1 MLSFKTWLNVGLAVI
16 LVWIFGC
23 RLTEWLLT
31 GQLYVTYSL
40 RPAHYVTFTSDPGE
54 FVSTFMFLVVM
65 VGLGLMAIFSAIFE
79 D

>member
-1 MLSFKTWLNVGLAVI
+1 MLSFKTWLNVGLAVVV
-16 LVWIFGC
+16 VWIFGY

-40 RPAHYVTFTSDPGE
+40 RPAHYVTFASDTGE
-54 FVSTFMFLVVM
+54 FVSTLIFLVVM
-65 VGLGLMAIFSAIFE
+65 VGVGLMAIFTAIFG